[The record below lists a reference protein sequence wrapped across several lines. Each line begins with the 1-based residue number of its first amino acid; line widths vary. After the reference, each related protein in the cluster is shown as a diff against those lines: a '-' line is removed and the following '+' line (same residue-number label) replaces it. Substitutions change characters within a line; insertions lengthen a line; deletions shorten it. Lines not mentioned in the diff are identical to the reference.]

1 MLIDHFPLIGLRLT
15 TPRLELRLPDPEELA
30 ALAEVAAAGV
40 HDPDYMPFVTPWTRA
55 PKDELCREVIQS
67 SWETLGR
74 WQPEKWRLGLAVFL
88 DGAPIGVQ
96 SIRAEDFG
104 IARQVESGSWLGL
117 AHHGKGIGTEMR
129 AAVLDLAF
137 AGLGAVQAVS
147 TSFQDNP
154 ASQAVSRKLG
164 YQPNG
169 LFRRAAEGVARV
181 DLSMVLSRE
190 GWERHRAVEVTVE
203 GLQPCLA
210 MFGVPEE

>member
-1 MLIDHFPLIGLRLT
+1 MPTRLAIIVTHPIQHFVPFYR
-15 TPRLELRLPDPEELA
+15 
-30 ALAEVAAAGV
+30 ALASDQEIDLHVL
-40 HDPDYMPFVTPWTRA
+40 Y
-55 PKDELCREVIQS
+55 
-67 SWETLGR
+67 
-74 WQPEKWRLGLAVFL
+74 
-88 DGAPIGVQ
+88 GAPIGVQ